1 MDFFLGVQLH
11 FTIDLKFSIDFP
23 PVNSYLLFSTSV
35 PAVDLDFSANLTYQF
50 LEMGGKPF

>member
-1 MDFFLGVQLH
+1 MKDLGGA
-11 FTIDLKFSIDFP
+11 
-23 PVNSYLLFSTSV
+23 NSSLLFSTSV